1 MIQIWIWEVPLPPA
15 LLPLA
20 GPWGSALGTLLF
32 WLVVAVGV
40 QFIVFGALKVMA
52 LRTESDWEDVVVDVS
67 RRPLVLV
74 LVLLGM
80 VNSLD
85 LLGLHDSLT
94 DTVRRWT
101 IAVVIAVV
109 TYWAW
114 RLVKEVVLHYGQ
126 EYSRRSETRVDDV
139 LLPIVDQFAP
149 LAFSLIGG
157 TIILQ
162 HLGVRLDALLV
173 AIGGA
178 AFILAFALQD
188 ILSNVFSGLSLL
200 VDTPFKYGDLV
211 MLEDEKICQVV
222 RIGVRVTQLYDIYAH
237 ALIYMPNSKL
247 ANERLINLMQPTPE
261 LVSTVTVDLH
271 GDEDVERARQVLADV
286 LDGHPD
292 LEGEIER
299 KLQMVDRFE
308 VLAAEK
314 RSHGLERLRGEREVN
329 RAVMASVS
337 ALRTFAAR
345 VRELERGGLRREERD
360 ELVSGFGPLAE
371 MLGSIDRVDRR
382 LDAHRGALDDFID
395 ACAREL
401 PPESLVART
410 WAWVCVW
417 AADPDLQEGDDAGRL
432 RARWAGRVLALLRR
446 VEVMRRRLA
455 KADSLDQR
463 VDDALLELANWI
475 PGDFKQPTPGWKHSS
490 VSFRGISD
498 GVQHYALFFYV
509 DDIELEH
516 FFRQARVE
524 GQVRR
529 EIMRRLPQAGLH
541 IGTPRHE
548 VRLVGA
554 AGLAVE
560 DRPGRP
566 QPAAD

>member
-32 WLVVAVGV
+32 WLVVALVV
-40 QFIVFGALKVMA
+40 QFIVFGILKVVA

-85 LLGLHDSLT
+85 HLGLHDALT
-94 DTVRRWT
+94 DTLRRWT
-101 IAVVIAVV
+101 TAVVIAVV

-126 EYSRRSETRVDDV
+126 EFARRSETRVDDV
-139 LLPIVDQFAP
+139 LLPIVNQFAP
-149 LAFSLIGG
+149 LAFALIGG

-188 ILSNVFSGLSLL
+188 ILSNVFGGLSLL

-211 MLEDEKICQVV
+211 MLEDEKVCQVV

-271 GDEDVERARQVLADV
+271 GDEDVEQARQLLLDV

-292 LEGEIER
+292 LVGDIER
-299 KLQMVDRFE
+299 KLQMIERFE
-308 VLAAEK
+308 VLPADKRAYGVRRLHAEA
-314 RSHGLERLRGEREVN
+314 EVN
-329 RAVMASVS
+329 RAVHASARS
-337 ALRTFAAR
+337 LRDFASR

-360 ELVSGFGPLAE
+360 ELVSRFGSLASS
-371 MLGSIDRVDRR
+371 LGSIDRVDRR
-382 LDAHRGALDDFID
+382 LDAHRGGLEDFIV
-395 ACAREL
+395 ACVREL
-401 PPESLVART
+401 PPDSLAAQT
-410 WAWVCVW
+410 WSWVGLW
-417 AADPDLQEGDDAGRL
+417 AGDPDLQDGDDASRL

-446 VEVMRRRLA
+446 VDGMRRRLA
-455 KADSLDQR
+455 RADSLDQR
-463 VDDALLELANWI
+463 LDDALFELAGWI
-475 PGDFKQPTPGWKHSS
+475 PEEFKQPAPGWKHSAA
-490 VSFRGISD
+490 SFRGVSD

-516 FFRQARVE
+516 FFRQSRVE

-529 EIMRRLPQAGLH
+529 EIMRRLPQAGLR
-541 IGTPRHE
+541 IGTPRRE
-548 VRLVGA
+548 VRLASMADA
-554 AGLAVE
+554 AASHGTA
-560 DRPGRP
+560 
-566 QPAAD
+566 PAS

>member
-1 MIQIWIWEVPLPPA
+1 MIQIWVWEVPLPPA

-32 WLVVAVGV
+32 WLVVALVV
-40 QFIVFGALKVMA
+40 QFIVFGALQVLA

-85 LLGLHDSLT
+85 HLGLHDALT
-94 DTVRRWT
+94 DGVRRWT
-101 IAVVIAVV
+101 IAVVIAVA
-109 TYWAW
+109 TFWAW

-126 EYSRRSETRVDDV
+126 EFARRSETRVDDV

-271 GDEDVERARQVLADV
+271 GDEDVELARQLLMDV

-292 LEGEIER
+292 LVGEIER
-299 KLQMVDRFE
+299 KLQMIDVS
-308 VLAAEK
+308 
-314 RSHGLERLRGEREVN
+314 RSWRPTNAPTERRGCTLRGRPTALY
-329 RAVMASVS
+329 RPAR
-337 ALRTFAAR
+337 ALRAFAAR
-345 VRELERGGLRREERD
+345 
-360 ELVSGFGPLAE
+360 
-371 MLGSIDRVDRR
+371 
-382 LDAHRGALDDFID
+382 
-395 ACAREL
+395 CA
-401 PPESLVART
+401 S
-410 WAWVCVW
+410 
-417 AADPDLQEGDDAGRL
+417 
-432 RARWAGRVLALLRR
+432 
-446 VEVMRRRLA
+446 
-455 KADSLDQR
+455 
-463 VDDALLELANWI
+463 
-475 PGDFKQPTPGWKHSS
+475 
-490 VSFRGISD
+490 
-498 GVQHYALFFYV
+498 
-509 DDIELEH
+509 
-516 FFRQARVE
+516 
-524 GQVRR
+524 
-529 EIMRRLPQAGLH
+529 
-541 IGTPRHE
+541 
-548 VRLVGA
+548 
-554 AGLAVE
+554 
-560 DRPGRP
+560 
-566 QPAAD
+566 

>member
-32 WLVVAVGV
+32 WLVVALVV
-40 QFIVFGALKVMA
+40 QFIVFGVLKVVA
-52 LRTESDWEDVVVDVS
+52 LRTESDWEDVVVEVS

-85 LLGLHDSLT
+85 HLGLHDALT
-94 DTVRRWT
+94 DTLRRWT

-126 EYSRRSETRVDDV
+126 EFARRSETRVDDV
-139 LLPIVDQFAP
+139 LLPIVNQFAP
-149 LAFSLIGG
+149 LAFALIGG

-188 ILSNVFSGLSLL
+188 ILSNVFGGLSLL

-211 MLEDEKICQVV
+211 MLEDEKVCQVV

-271 GDEDVERARQVLADV
+271 GDEDVEQARQLLLDV

-292 LEGEIER
+292 LVGDIER
-299 KLQMVDRFE
+299 KLQMIERFE
-308 VLAAEK
+308 VLPAEK
-314 RSHGLERLRGEREVN
+314 RAYGVGRLRAEAELN
-329 RAVMASVS
+329 RAVHASARS
-337 ALRTFAAR
+337 LRDFAFR
-345 VRELERGGLRREERD
+345 VRELERGGLRRGERD
-360 ELVSGFGPLAE
+360 ELVSGFGPLASS
-371 MLGSIDRVDRR
+371 LGSIDRVDRR
-382 LDAHRGALDDFID
+382 LDAHRGGLEDFID
-395 ACAREL
+395 ACVTEL
-401 PPESLVART
+401 PPDSLAAQT
-410 WAWVCVW
+410 WAWVGLW
-417 AADPDLQEGDDAGRL
+417 AGDPDLQEGDDASRL

-446 VEVMRRRLA
+446 VDGMRRRLA
-455 KADSLDQR
+455 RADSLDQR
-463 VDDALLELANWI
+463 LDDALFELAGWI
-475 PGDFKQPTPGWKHSS
+475 PEEFKQPAPGWKHSA
-490 VSFRGISD
+490 VSFRGVSD

-516 FFRQARVE
+516 FFRQSRVE

-529 EIMRRLPQAGLH
+529 EIMRRLPQAGLR
-541 IGTPRHE
+541 IGTPRRE
-548 VRLVGA
+548 VRL
-554 AGLAVE
+554 AGVADGEASRGTV
-560 DRPGRP
+560 
-566 QPAAD
+566 PAS

>member
-1 MIQIWIWEVPLPPA
+1 
-15 LLPLA
+15 
-20 GPWGSALGTLLF
+20 
-32 WLVVAVGV
+32 
-40 QFIVFGALKVMA
+40 
-52 LRTESDWEDVVVDVS
+52 
-67 RRPLVLV
+67 
-74 LVLLGM
+74 
-80 VNSLD
+80 
-85 LLGLHDSLT
+85 
-94 DTVRRWT
+94 
-101 IAVVIAVV
+101 
-109 TYWAW
+109 
-114 RLVKEVVLHYGQ
+114 
-126 EYSRRSETRVDDV
+126 

-162 HLGVRLDALLV
+162 HLGVRLDALLM

-188 ILSNVFSGLSLL
+188 ILSNVFGGLSLL

-261 LVSTVTVDLH
+261 LVSTVTIDLH
-271 GDEDVERARQVLADV
+271 GDEDVEHARQVLSDV

-292 LEGEIER
+292 LVGEIER
-299 KLQMVDRFE
+299 KLQMIERFE
-308 VLAAEK
+308 VLPAEK
-314 RSHGLERLRGEREVN
+314 RTQGAERLRAEREVN
-329 RAVMASVS
+329 HAVQASVRS
-337 ALRTFAAR
+337 LRAFAAR

-371 MLGSIDRVDRR
+371 SLGLIDRVDRR
-382 LDAHRGALDDFID
+382 LDAHRGGLEDFID
-395 ACAREL
+395 GCAREL

-410 WAWVCVW
+410 WSWVGQW

-446 VEVMRRRLA
+446 VEAMRRRLA
-455 KADSLDQR
+455 RADSLDQR
-463 VDDALLELANWI
+463 LDDAISEMADWI
-475 PGDFKQPTPGWKHSS
+475 PGEFKQPTPGWKHSS
-490 VSFRGISD
+490 VAFRGVSD

-516 FFRQARVE
+516 FFRQSRVE

-541 IGTPRHE
+541 IGTPRRE

-554 AGLAVE
+554 
-560 DRPGRP
+560 PGGGAE
-566 QPAAD
+566 AAPLGR

>member
-32 WLVVAVGV
+32 WLVAALVV
-40 QFIVFGALKVMA
+40 QFIVFGALKVVA

-67 RRPLVLV
+67 RRPLVFV

-85 LLGLHDSLT
+85 HLGLHDALT
-94 DTVRRWT
+94 DTIRRWT

-126 EYSRRSETRVDDV
+126 EFARRSETRVDDV
-139 LLPIVDQFAP
+139 LMPIVDQFAP
-149 LAFSLIGG
+149 LAFALLGG

-211 MLEDEKICQVV
+211 MLEDEKVCQVV

-271 GDEDVERARQVLADV
+271 GDEDVERARQLLSDV
-286 LDGHPD
+286 LNGHPD
-292 LEGEIER
+292 LVGDIER
-299 KLQMVDRFE
+299 KLQMIERFE
-308 VLAAEK
+308 VLPGDK
-314 RSHGLERLRGEREVN
+314 RVHGVARLRAEQELN
-329 RAVMASVS
+329 HAVQASAQSLV
-337 ALRTFAAR
+337 AFAAR

-371 MLGSIDRVDRR
+371 SLGLIERIDRR
-382 LDAHRGALDDFID
+382 LDAHRGSLEGFID
-395 ACAREL
+395 TCVREL
-401 PPESLVART
+401 PPDSLATRT
-410 WAWVCVW
+410 WAWVGLW
-417 AADPDLQEGDDAGRL
+417 AADPDLLGSDDTGRL

-446 VEVMRRRLA
+446 VDGMRRRLTR
-455 KADSLDQR
+455 ADSLDQR
-463 VDDALLELANWI
+463 LDDALYDLAGWI
-475 PGDFKQPTPGWKHSS
+475 PSEFKQPAPGWKHSA
-490 VSFRGISD
+490 VSFRGVSD

-516 FFRQARVE
+516 FFRQSRVE

-529 EIMRRLPQAGLH
+529 EIMRRLPQAGLR
-541 IGTPRHE
+541 IGTPRRE

-554 AGLAVE
+554 ADMAAGNTPATASL
-560 DRPGRP
+560 GR
-566 QPAAD
+566 

>member
-1 MIQIWIWEVPLPPA
+1 MIQIWVWEVPLPPA

-32 WLVVAVGV
+32 WLVVALVV
-40 QFIVFGALKVMA
+40 QFIVFGALQVLA

-85 LLGLHDSLT
+85 HLGLHDALT
-94 DTVRRWT
+94 DAARRWT
-101 IAVVIAVV
+101 TAVVIAVV

-126 EYSRRSETRVDDV
+126 EFARRSETRVDDV

-149 LAFSLIGG
+149 LAFALIGG

-188 ILSNVFSGLSLL
+188 ILSNVFGGLSLL

-211 MLEDEKICQVV
+211 MLEDEKVCQVV

-271 GDEDVERARQVLADV
+271 GDEDVELARQLLMDV

-292 LEGEIER
+292 LVGEIER
-299 KLQMVDRFE
+299 KVQMIDRFE
-308 VLAAEK
+308 ILAADK
-314 RSHGLERLRGEREVN
+314 RTHGAARLHAEGEVN
-329 RAVMASVS
+329 RAVQASVRS
-337 ALRTFAAR
+337 LRAFAAR

-360 ELVSGFGPLAE
+360 QLVSGFGPLAE
-371 MLGSIDRVDRR
+371 SLGLIDRVDKR
-382 LDAHRGALDDFID
+382 LDAHRGDLENFID
-395 ACAREL
+395 TCVREL
-401 PPESLVART
+401 PPESLVALAWT
-410 WAWVCVW
+410 WVGVW
-417 AADPDLQEGDDAGRL
+417 ASDPDLQDGDDAARL

-446 VEVMRRRLA
+446 VEGMRRRLA
-455 KADSLDQR
+455 RADSLDQR
-463 VDDALLELANWI
+463 LDDAVAELATWI
-475 PGDFKQPTPGWKHSS
+475 PGEFKQPTPGWKHSS
-490 VSFRGISD
+490 VAFRGVGD

-516 FFRQARVE
+516 FFRQSRVE

-529 EIMRRLPQAGLH
+529 EIMRRLPQAGLRA
-541 IGTPRHE
+541 GTPRLD
-548 VRLVGA
+548 VRLMEGIR
-554 AGLAVE
+554 AGVRAQAGT
-560 DRPGRP
+560 DAGGS
-566 QPAAD
+566 

>member
-32 WLVVAVGV
+32 WLVVALVV
-40 QFIVFGALKVMA
+40 QFIVFGVLKVVA

-85 LLGLHDSLT
+85 HLGLHDALT
-94 DTVRRWT
+94 DTLRRWT

-126 EYSRRSETRVDDV
+126 EFARRSETRVDDV
-139 LLPIVDQFAP
+139 LLPIVNQFAP
-149 LAFSLIGG
+149 LAFALIGG

-188 ILSNVFSGLSLL
+188 ILSNVFGGLSLL

-211 MLEDEKICQVV
+211 MLEDEKVCQVV

-271 GDEDVERARQVLADV
+271 GDEDVEQATAAPDGRARRAPRSGRGHRAQAAD
-286 LDGHPD
+286 D
-292 LEGEIER
+292 
-299 KLQMVDRFE
+299 
-308 VLAAEK
+308 
-314 RSHGLERLRGEREVN
+314 
-329 RAVMASVS
+329 RAVRSV
-337 ALRTFAAR
+337 AGRQAR
-345 VRELERGGLRREERD
+345 LRREAAARR
-360 ELVSGFGPLAE
+360 SGGQ
-371 MLGSIDRVDRR
+371 SRR
-382 LDAHRGALDDFID
+382 
-395 ACAREL
+395 
-401 PPESLVART
+401 T
-410 WAWVCVW
+410 
-417 AADPDLQEGDDAGRL
+417 
-432 RARWAGRVLALLRR
+432 
-446 VEVMRRRLA
+446 
-455 KADSLDQR
+455 
-463 VDDALLELANWI
+463 
-475 PGDFKQPTPGWKHSS
+475 
-490 VSFRGISD
+490 
-498 GVQHYALFFYV
+498 
-509 DDIELEH
+509 
-516 FFRQARVE
+516 RQCPV
-524 GQVRR
+524 
-529 EIMRRLPQAGLH
+529 
-541 IGTPRHE
+541 
-548 VRLVGA
+548 A
-554 AGLAVE
+554 AGLRFPGARAGAGGAAARGTRRTGQPVRFPGVVVGI

-566 QPAAD
+566 PAGRPSRRPGGFHRCLRA